1 MDIIQRNLFSL
12 LRSGAFQS
20 TEDIEPMS
28 AFKWGRLYQLA
39 VMHNVVPFV
48 YDGIIRN
55 KNQFFLHLT
64 EKQQKDWEKAM
75 SDYRAQEKEQDDLE
89 EDEYLRPDRLTN
101 PLLNRRLQD
110 ILDDEHSDMT
120 SRQLL
125 LILLR
130 VVRHLFNEGMPIR
143 QLTELGIFLRKNSQ
157 RIDYQAV
164 GKWIERL
171 RLTQMTQLIG
181 EFLIRLFG
189 FSEEDIPFLK
199 ERKEKRIDRIAQ
211 ELIEFTNT
219 RSQDWY
225 FSQQD
230 VQSRSPFGPLF
241 QILSIRECHQL
252 LLVVRPLPVAHRR
265 VKRFTI
271 YGFSGGSGFRAGRDD
286 P

>member
-28 AFKWGRLYQLA
+28 AFKWSRLYQLA
-39 VMHNVVPFV
+39 VMHNIVPFV

-64 EKQQKDWEKAM
+64 EKQRKDWEKAM
-75 SDYRAQEKEQDDLE
+75 SDYRAQEKEQDNLE

-157 RIDYQAV
+157 RIDYQTV

-199 ERKEKRIDRIAQ
+199 ERKEKRIDHIAQ

-230 VQSRSPFGPLF
+230 GGIFVHNTNSSATFSHVRRSARYFKYYPSESVTNFF
-241 QILSIRECHQL
+241 SSFVHSLSHIEE
-252 LLVVRPLPVAHRR
+252 
-265 VKRFTI
+265 
-271 YGFSGGSGFRAGRDD
+271 
-286 P
+286 

>member
-28 AFKWGRLYQLA
+28 AFKWSRLYQLA

-64 EKQQKDWEKAM
+64 EKQRKDWEKAM

-157 RIDYQAV
+157 RIDYQTV

-171 RLTQMTQLIG
+171 RLTQMTQLVG

-199 ERKEKRIDRIAQ
+199 ERKEKRIDHIAQ

-230 VQSRSPFGPLF
+230 GGIFVHNTNSSATFSHVRRSARYFKYYPSESVTNFF
-241 QILSIRECHQL
+241 SSFVHSLSHIEE
-252 LLVVRPLPVAHRR
+252 
-265 VKRFTI
+265 
-271 YGFSGGSGFRAGRDD
+271 
-286 P
+286 